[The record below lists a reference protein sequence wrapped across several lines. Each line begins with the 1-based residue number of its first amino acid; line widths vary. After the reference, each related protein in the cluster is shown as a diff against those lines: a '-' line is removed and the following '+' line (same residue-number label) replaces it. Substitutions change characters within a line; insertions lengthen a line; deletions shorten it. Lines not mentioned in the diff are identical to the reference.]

1 MAGNKQVGG
10 LWCFDVLERLSD
22 YVDGELAAAERAQVE
37 AHLKGCDE
45 CTKFGGE
52 FGAVVTRLRER
63 LGARADVPADVA
75 KRLDEAL
82 AKR

>member
-1 MAGNKQVGG
+1 MGGNKQVGG

-22 YVDGELAAAERAQVE
+22 YLDGELGAAEKSKVE
-37 AHLKGCDE
+37 QHLAGCDE

-52 FGAVVTRLRER
+52 FGAVVRGLKAK
-63 LGARADVPADVA
+63 LGAKDDAPADVQR
-75 KRLDEAL
+75 RLDEAL